1 MAKTVRINDLEDE
14 AIRKKAIEINKKL
27 VEYGKAPVKD
37 TELLHKILINCIKNI
52 YLDDNIEIKS
62 KGSEYYP

>member
-27 VEYGKAPVKD
+27 VEYGNKKQRVLILSIVQSRV
-37 TELLHKILINCIKNI
+37 LLGTRLC
-52 YLDDNIEIKS
+52 LDASHTN
-62 KGSEYYP
+62 